1 MLVRRVGNDMS
12 GRLRKGAHQ
21 CQSAACCEASAVSL
35 YQEHHGS
42 VCAFVVFFL
51 SLSLLPFASKALS
64 CRRQRA
70 AACLFP
76 AGEESSGEESGSGCE
91 FQQCSTEF
99 EFNATEVTG
108 SSNKSDKKV
117 NTSAAPSSGLSQA
130 ALFLSVLVLAMQR
143 QWR

>member
-1 MLVRRVGNDMS
+1 MTCLVGSERGLINAKVLCAAGHQPSPYTKSITEMS
-12 GRLRKGAHQ
+12 VRLL
-21 CQSAACCEASAVSL
+21 SSP
-35 YQEHHGS
+35 
-42 VCAFVVFFL
+42 
-51 SLSLLPFASKALS
+51 SLSLLPFASKVLG

-108 SSNKSDKKV
+108 NSNKSDKKV

-130 ALFLSVLVLAMQR
+130 ALFLSILVLAMQR

>member
-1 MLVRRVGNDMS
+1 MPKCS
-12 GRLRKGAHQ
+12 ALRGISHLLTPRASRK
-21 CQSAACCEASAVSL
+21 CLCVCCL
-35 YQEHHGS
+35 LP
-42 VCAFVVFFL
+42 L
-51 SLSLLPFASKALS
+51 SLSLLPFASKALG

-108 SSNKSDKKV
+108 NSNKSDKKV

-130 ALFLSVLVLAMQR
+130 ALFLSILVLAMQR